1 MEPMTDTA
9 SEFLRANAQ
18 YAAHFDGVARPV
30 VPRRRLAILACMD
43 SRIDLFAIAGL
54 SPGDAHVI
62 RNAGG
67 RANHDAL
74 ASLVIS
80 HTLMGT
86 REFVVVHHTD
96 CGMHKFTSDDLHQR
110 IKERLG
116 QDVSGMRFDFFT
128 DLDES
133 VRADVAAIRT
143 CPFFTPDIN
152 VTGFVYDVFTGVLRL
167 VS

>member
-1 MEPMTDTA
+1 MTDTA

-18 YAAHFDGVARPV
+18 YAARFDGVPRPV
-30 VPRRRLAILACMD
+30 APKRRLALLACMD
-43 SRIDLFAIAGL
+43 SRIDLFAIVGL

-67 RANHDAL
+67 RANEDAL
-74 ASLVIS
+74 ASLIIS

-86 REFVVVHHTD
+86 REFVVIHHTD
-96 CGMHKFTSDDLHQR
+96 CGMHNFTSDDLRQR
-110 IKERLG
+110 IHERLG
-116 QDVSGMRFDFFT
+116 QDVSGMTFDFFT

-143 CPFFTPDIN
+143 CPYFAPDIS
-152 VTGFVYDVFTGVLRL
+152 VSGFVYDVFTGALRL
-167 VS
+167 VA